1 MNINL
6 EITAAHIVATLSVI
20 TAFVGLVYK
29 IRFDKKKEQKN
40 NGDSIKTASC
50 QLLGYLERHRYIYSF
65 YYDDI
70 QPTLT
75 EIDALGLNK
84 EEWFKIRDF
93 CWVGMVESRTK
104 IMNMVLSDKIE
115 IEVINTWT
123 VKKRLNDIF
132 SEAILTLKRLDMY
145 FYLEALHNCQYKIK
159 SFDYENMRSSEL
171 GNVVREE
178 CDKCLLNFSDRSET
192 LIVRLK
198 ELVSRIIE
206 IDSITLAADPI
217 SIPEA
222 QILFE
227 GILPAR
233 KYKLPI

>member
-1 MNINL
+1 VVNFPP
-6 EITAAHIVATLSVI
+6 EWVAGFTRNQWQLCS
-20 TAFVGLVYK
+20 GMGG
-29 IRFDKKKEQKN
+29 RFEPESARKE
-40 NGDSIKTASC
+40 DW
-50 QLLGYLERHRYIYSF
+50 Y
-65 YYDDI
+65 
-70 QPTLT
+70 
-75 EIDALGLNK
+75 
-84 EEWFKIRDF
+84 KIRDF
-93 CWVGMVESRTK
+93 CWVGMVESRAK

-132 SEAILTLKRLDMY
+132 SDAILTLKRLDMY
-145 FYLEALHNCQYKIK
+145 YYLEALHNCQYKIK

-178 CDKCLLNFSDRSET
+178 CDNCLLHFSDKSET
-192 LIVRLK
+192 IITKVK

-206 IDSITLAADPI
+206 IDSIKLAIDPI
-217 SIPEA
+217 EIPEA

-227 GILPAR
+227 GILPTG